1 MKKIKKIW
9 ALLLIAALSVSILA
23 GCGKKKEDNNSNVK
37 LDPDNL
43 VSANVDD
50 KYGSCYQVFIYSFCD
65 SDGDGIGDFN
75 GLTSKLDY
83 IKDLGFDSIWL
94 LPFHKSPTYHKY
106 DVIDYYSIDEE
117 YGTMEDFDKFI
128 AACKEK
134 KSGAHLCGA
143 VSGSARY
150 YFDHCGG
157 GVDAVRKCGEHRRDL
172 CCYCDECGAWNGTV
186 PQGGKIV
193 GFAESTV
200 VASCKGAS

>member
-1 MKKIKKIW
+1 M
-9 ALLLIAALSVSILA
+9 LIAALSVSILA

-134 KSGAHLCGA
+134 ILMYIWTS
-143 VSGSARY
+143 
-150 YFDHCGG
+150 
-157 GVDAVRKCGEHRRDL
+157 
-172 CCYCDECGAWNGTV
+172 
-186 PQGGKIV
+186 
-193 GFAESTV
+193 
-200 VASCKGAS
+200 

>member
-1 MKKIKKIW
+1 MKKSKN
-9 ALLLIAALSVSILA
+9 LGSLA
-23 GCGKKKEDNNSNVK
+23 YCSTFCFDISRLRQKKEDNNSNVK

-134 KSGAHLCGA
+134 TLMYIWTS
-143 VSGSARY
+143 
-150 YFDHCGG
+150 
-157 GVDAVRKCGEHRRDL
+157 
-172 CCYCDECGAWNGTV
+172 
-186 PQGGKIV
+186 
-193 GFAESTV
+193 
-200 VASCKGAS
+200 

>member
-1 MKKIKKIW
+1 MGISCTGCKLYNKENIMKKIKKIW

-94 LPFHKSPTYHKY
+94 LPFHKSPTYHKLSL
-106 DVIDYYSIDEE
+106 IHI
-117 YGTMEDFDKFI
+117 
-128 AACKEK
+128 
-134 KSGAHLCGA
+134 
-143 VSGSARY
+143 
-150 YFDHCGG
+150 
-157 GVDAVRKCGEHRRDL
+157 
-172 CCYCDECGAWNGTV
+172 
-186 PQGGKIV
+186 
-193 GFAESTV
+193 
-200 VASCKGAS
+200 